1 MPTRPNTPGTSVA
14 VMACSLYGTSM
25 SPRMIGLEVRVRRI
39 CAAAHLRYDFAAL
52 ELTPPS
58 PDLKAKLDGVLSRM
72 GGDEITL
79 SMRSLL
85 RQTGLS
91 GMVTDVDVKQR
102 AGAHQAAPGRVR
114 DAMRADLKRT
124 L

>member
-1 MPTRPNTPGTSVA
+1 M
-14 VMACSLYGTSM
+14 
-25 SPRMIGLEVRVRRI
+25 RRI
-39 CAAAHLRYDFAAL
+39 CAAARLRYDFAGL

-91 GMVTDVDVKQR
+91 GMVTDVDLKQR